1 MCVPPA
7 AAARLFQPDGKSQ
20 DFFRGVI
27 KDAED
32 KVAAEEAKLKRKQA
46 LPVRKDKDAFAFE
59 NHTKG
64 FASKF
69 LAKFGFKV
77 GWGQRLVSHSWPW
90 SLLC

>member
-1 MCVPPA
+1 VVCCWGGQA
-7 AAARLFQPDGKSQ
+7 SGKGQ
-20 DFFRGVI
+20 DFFRGVL
-27 KDAED
+27 KAAED

-46 LPVRKDKDAFAFE
+46 LPVRTDKEAFAFE

-77 GWGQRLVSHSWPW
+77 RLNGEV
-90 SLLC
+90 LNL